1 LKNYILDKILA
12 KKKLQRMALEM
23 AERNTD
29 ADYIILAGI
38 VDNGVILANILKP
51 MLALTFDGKIEVME
65 ISLDKKNPQSVKLG
79 ANLDF
84 NKAVIILVDDV
95 AMSGKTLTY
104 ALKPFL
110 EFHPQKIQT
119 LVLVERTH
127 KTFPVSADYVGF
139 SVATTIQEH
148 IFVEVE
154 NGEVTGAYLE

>member
-1 LKNYILDKILA
+1 MKNYILDKTLA
-12 KKKLQRMALEM
+12 QKKLQRMALEI

-29 ADYIILAGI
+29 ANHIILVGI
-38 VDNGVILANILKP
+38 EGNGTILANILQP
-51 MLALTFDGKIEVME
+51 MLALSFDGKIEVME
-65 ISLDKKNPQSVKLG
+65 IALDKKIPLTIKLS

-84 NKAVIILVDDV
+84 NHSVIILIDDV

-110 EFHPQKIQT
+110 EFQPQKIQA

-127 KTFPVSADYVGF
+127 KQFPVSADYVGF

>member
-1 LKNYILDKILA
+1 
-12 KKKLQRMALEM
+12 M
-23 AERNTD
+23 
-29 ADYIILAGI
+29 GI
-38 VDNGVILANILKP
+38 EGNGMILANILKP
-51 MLALTFDGKIEVME
+51 KLAQNFEGKIAVME
-65 ISLDKKNPQSVKLG
+65 VSLDKKNPRLVRLS
-79 ANLDF
+79 AELDF
-84 NKAVIILVDDV
+84 DNAAIILVDDV

-127 KTFPVSADYVGF
+127 KTFPISADYVGF

-154 NGEVTGAYLE
+154 NDEVVGAYLE

>member
-1 LKNYILDKILA
+1 LKNYILDKTLA

-29 ADYIILAGI
+29 MGYIILAGI
-38 VDNGVILANILKP
+38 EGNGMTIANILKP
-51 MLALTFDGKIEVME
+51 MLAHSFDGKIEVMQ
-65 ISLDKKNPQSVKLG
+65 ISLDKKNPLAITLSNQ
-79 ANLDF
+79 LDF
-84 NKAVIILVDDV
+84 NNSVIILVDDV

-110 EFHPQKIQT
+110 DFHPQKIQT

-127 KTFPVSADYVGF
+127 KTFPVSADYVGQ